1 MPLKNFGLK
10 EEHVLERGRLSEGTA
25 YIKKLFSCTHSA
37 VVEASKVI
45 DKVAIETGFSCIL
58 NILESEGRGKGLTC
72 EGRLF
77 DIGEFMKRRRR
88 RRGQLQKKVNL
99 HFTYESHDTQISFS
113 LFFTVKT
120 ILKLSM
126 EHSVKLE
133 IEI

>member
-1 MPLKNFGLK
+1 M
-10 EEHVLERGRLSEGTA
+10 
-25 YIKKLFSCTHSA
+25 
-37 VVEASKVI
+37 VEASKVI
-45 DKVAIETGFSCIL
+45 DKVTIETGFSCIL
-58 NILESEGRGKGLTC
+58 NILESERRGKGLNC
-72 EGRLF
+72 EERLF

-99 HFTYESHDTQISFS
+99 HFTYESHDTQMSFS

-120 ILKLSM
+120 ILKLNM

>member
-1 MPLKNFGLK
+1 M
-10 EEHVLERGRLSEGTA
+10 
-25 YIKKLFSCTHSA
+25 
-37 VVEASKVI
+37 VEASKVI

-58 NILESEGRGKGLTC
+58 NILESEVRGKGLNC

-77 DIGEFMKRRRR
+77 DIREFMKRR

-99 HFTYESHDTQISFS
+99 HFTYESHDTQMSFS

-120 ILKLSM
+120 ILKLNM

>member
-1 MPLKNFGLK
+1 M
-10 EEHVLERGRLSEGTA
+10 
-25 YIKKLFSCTHSA
+25 
-37 VVEASKVI
+37 VEASKVI
-45 DKVAIETGFSCIL
+45 DKVAIETGFPCIL
-58 NILESEGRGKGLTC
+58 NILESEGRGKGLNC

-77 DIGEFMKRRRR
+77 DIREFMKRRRR
-88 RRGQLQKKVNL
+88 RRGQLQKKVNR